1 MFMKLIT
8 PFTIINYELN
18 DVWGIHDF
26 KYQLSKDK
34 ANEYR
39 DEEYILYPMNSYC

>member
-1 MFMKLIT
+1 MKLIT
-8 PFTIINYELN
+8 PFTIINYAFN
-18 DVWGIHDF
+18 DVREIHDF
-26 KYQLSKDK
+26 KYQLPKDK